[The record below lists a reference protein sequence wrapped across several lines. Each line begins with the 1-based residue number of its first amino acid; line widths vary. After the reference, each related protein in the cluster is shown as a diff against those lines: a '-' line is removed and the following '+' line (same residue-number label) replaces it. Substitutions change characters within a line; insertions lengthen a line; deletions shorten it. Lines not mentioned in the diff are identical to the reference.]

1 MAKKD
6 FSQIDTGRE
15 RVKSE
20 LETATEEKKA
30 GQQGTA
36 GPDEQKERIDSMTT
50 MGRKGCHA
58 PRINL
63 AFSGPNYDFVRIMS
77 RIKGVS
83 LTKYVN
89 GVLDAYRQEHPE
101 IYEKA
106 LALIAEAEG
115 KPEDETE

>member
-36 GPDEQKERIDSMTT
+36 GPDEQ
-50 MGRKGCHA
+50 
-58 PRINL
+58 
-63 AFSGPNYDFVRIMS
+63 
-77 RIKGVS
+77 
-83 LTKYVN
+83 
-89 GVLDAYRQEHPE
+89 
-101 IYEKA
+101 
-106 LALIAEAEG
+106 
-115 KPEDETE
+115 

>member
-15 RVKSE
+15 RVQSE
-20 LETATEEKKA
+20 LEKATEERKP
-30 GQQGTA
+30 GQQDTA
-36 GPDEQKERIDSMTT
+36 GPDEQKERIDNMKT

-63 AFSGPNYDFVRIMS
+63 AFSGINYSFVKVMS
-77 RIKGVS
+77 RIKGQS
-83 LTKYVN
+83 LTQYVN
-89 GVLDAYRQEHPE
+89 GVIDAYRAEHPE

-115 KPEDETE
+115 KTE